1 VIAWAAVAL
10 LSEYDLSKAFTFL
23 EGYDL
28 ALLVLGLSI
37 LAASVLPRLL
47 FDKPLTLPMVLLALG
62 FAVFALPLG
71 LEFPDPLEQGKVTE
85 RLTELGVIVALMGAG
100 LKLDRPPHWLTWRST
115 WLLLGISMP
124 LTIAAAALLG
134 WWVAGFVPATAMLLG
149 AVIAPT
155 DPVLATEVQVGAP
168 GAGYDDPAGEEEDEV
183 RFSLT
188 AEAGLNDGLAFPFT
202 YMAIAMA
209 VAGPAPGNW
218 IGSWLLVNVF
228 YKLGVGFVVGLLLGW
243 VLARTILAF
252 PAATQMAKAITG
264 LSSLA
269 SILLVYGATEYAGG
283 YGFIAVFV
291 AAVAMRNYERDHE
304 YQESLHIFT
313 EQAERLL
320 TAGIVLA
327 LGGAIAGGILAPLT
341 WQLALVGVLLVF
353 VVRPLAG
360 MIGLVYLP
368 GIPWRERAAI
378 SFFGIR
384 GIGSLYYLSYALNEA
399 EFPGKE
405 TLWALVAF
413 VVMLSIIIHGLTGV
427 SVMSALDRHREQL
440 LREQGKKGP

>member
-1 VIAWAAVAL
+1 
-10 LSEYDLSKAFTFL
+10 
-23 EGYDL
+23 
-28 ALLVLGLSI
+28 
-37 LAASVLPRLL
+37 
-47 FDKPLTLPMVLLALG
+47 
-62 FAVFALPLG
+62 
-71 LEFPDPLEQGKVTE
+71 
-85 RLTELGVIVALMGAG
+85 
-100 LKLDRPPHWLTWRST
+100 
-115 WLLLGISMP
+115 
-124 LTIAAAALLG
+124 
-134 WWVAGFVPATAMLLG
+134 MLLG

-168 GAGYDDPAGEEEDEV
+168 GEGYVNSTEQAEDEV

-218 IGSWLLVNVF
+218 IGTWLLVNVF

-243 VLARTILAF
+243 LLARTILAF
-252 PAATQMAKAITG
+252 PAKTELAKAITG
-264 LSSLA
+264 LTALA
-269 SILLVYGATEYAGG
+269 VVLVVYGATEYAEG

-291 AAVAMRNYERDHE
+291 AACALRNYERDHE
-304 YQESLHIFT
+304 YHQSLHIFT

-320 TAGIVLA
+320 TVGIVLA

-341 WQLALVGVLLVF
+341 WQVALVGILLVL

-405 TLWALVAF
+405 TLWALAAF
-413 VVMLSIIIHGLTGV
+413 VVMLSIIVHGLTGHP
-427 SVMSALDRHREQL
+427 VMKMLDQHREQL
-440 LREQGKKGP
+440 LREESEFG

>member
-1 VIAWAAVAL
+1 MAL
-10 LSEYDLSKAFTFL
+10 LQSEYDLSKALTFF
-23 EGYDL
+23 ESYDL
-28 ALLVLGLSI
+28 VLLILGLAV
-37 LAASVLPRLL
+37 LAAAVLPRLL
-47 FDKPLTLPMVLLALG
+47 FDKPLTLPMVLLAFS

-85 RLTELGVIVALMGAG
+85 RLTELGVIIALMGAG
-100 LKLDRPPHWLTWRST
+100 LKLDRPPRWLSWRST
-115 WLLLGISMP
+115 WLLLGITMP

-134 WWVAGFVPATAMLLG
+134 WWVAGFVPATAVLLG

-168 GAGYDDPAGEEEDEV
+168 GEGYVSSTEEAEDEV

-209 VAGPAPGNW
+209 VAGAAPGNW
-218 IGSWLLVNVF
+218 FGSWLLVNVF
-228 YKLGVGFVVGLLLGW
+228 FKLGVGFIVGLLLGRL
-243 VLARTILAF
+243 LARTILTL
-252 PAATQMAKAITG
+252 PAKTELAKAITG
-264 LSSLA
+264 LTALA
-269 SILLVYGATEYAGG
+269 VVLVVYGAAEYAEG

-291 AAVAMRNYERDHE
+291 AACALRNYERDHE
-304 YQESLHIFT
+304 YHQSLHIFT

-320 TAGIVLA
+320 TAGIVIA
-327 LGGAIAGGILAPLT
+327 LGGAIAGGVLAPLT
-341 WQLALVGVLLVF
+341 WQLVLVGVLLVL

-360 MIGLVYLP
+360 MLGLVYLP

-399 EFPGKE
+399 EFAGKE
-405 TLWALVAF
+405 ALWALVAF
-413 VVMLSIIIHGLTGV
+413 AVLLSIMVHGLTGHP
-427 SVMSALDRHREQL
+427 VMSALDKHREQL
-440 LREQGKKGP
+440 LRKESDK

>member
-1 VIAWAAVAL
+1 MVAWLAVAL
-10 LSEYDLSKAFTFL
+10 LSEYDLSKAFTLL

-28 ALLVLGLSI
+28 VLLTLGLAA
-37 LAASVLPRLL
+37 LAAAVVPRLL

-71 LEFPDPLEQGKVTE
+71 LESPDPLEQGKVTE

-115 WLLLGISMP
+115 WLLLVITMP

-155 DPVLATEVQVGAP
+155 DPVLASEVQVGAP
-168 GAGYDDPAGEEEDEV
+168 GEGYEAPAGEEEDEV

-202 YMAIAMA
+202 YMAIAIA
-209 VAGPAPGNW
+209 IAGPAPGNW
-218 IGSWLLVNVF
+218 IGSWFLVNVL

-252 PAATQMAKAITG
+252 PAETELAKAITG
-264 LSSLA
+264 LSALA
-269 SILLVYGATEYAGG
+269 ATLLVYGATEYAGG

-291 AAVAMRNYERDHE
+291 AAVVIRNYERDHE

-313 EQAERLL
+313 EQAENLL

-327 LGGAIAGGILAPLT
+327 LGGAIAGGILAPLS
-341 WQLALVGVLLVF
+341 WQVALVGILLVF

-360 MIGLVYLP
+360 MIGLAYFP

-399 EFPGKE
+399 EFPAE
-405 TLWALVAF
+405 EVLWALVAF
-413 VVMLSIIIHGLTGV
+413 VVMLSIIIHGLAGAP
-427 SVMSALDRHREQL
+427 VMSALDKHRKQL
-440 LREQGKKGP
+440 LREESKPG

>member
-1 VIAWAAVAL
+1 MAL
-10 LSEYDLSKAFTFL
+10 LSEYDLSKALTFF

-28 ALLVLGLSI
+28 VLLVFGLAV

-47 FDKPLTLPMVLLALG
+47 FDKPVTLPMVLLALS
-62 FAVFALPLG
+62 FTVFALPFG
-71 LEFPDPLEQGKVTE
+71 LEFPNPLEQGKLTE
-85 RLTELGVIVALMGAG
+85 RLTELGVIVALVGAG
-100 LKLDRPPHWLTWRST
+100 LKLDRPPQWLTWRST
-115 WLLLGISMP
+115 WLLLGITMP
-124 LTIAAAALLG
+124 LTIAAAAMLG
-134 WWVAGFVPATAMLLG
+134 WWVIGFVPATAMLLG

-168 GAGYDDPAGEEEDEV
+168 GEGYVDSIEEAENEV

-218 IGSWLLVNVF
+218 VGTWLLVNVF

-243 VLARTILAF
+243 LLARTILSV
-252 PAATQMAKAITG
+252 PAKTELAKAITG
-264 LSSLA
+264 LSALA
-269 SILLVYGATEYAGG
+269 VILVVYGATEYAEG

-291 AAVAMRNYERDHE
+291 AAVAIRNYERDHE
-304 YQESLHIFT
+304 YHQSLHIFT

-320 TAGIVLA
+320 MAGIVLA

-341 WQLALVGVLLVF
+341 WQVALVGILLVL

-360 MIGLVYLP
+360 MIGLVYFP

-399 EFPGKE
+399 EFAGKE
-405 TLWALVAF
+405 MLWALVAF
-413 VVMLSIIIHGLTGV
+413 AVLLSIVIHGFAGHP
-427 SVMSALDRHREQL
+427 VMHAIDRHREQRL
-440 LREQGKKGP
+440 HEKGNLQSSA